1 MSKMHG
7 GKGDTPRPLGVSKEV
22 FDNNFEAIFGKKK
35 TAKEQYEERKGKV
48 LHDPRN
54 NKTEVGDDNG

>member
-7 GKGDTPRPLGVSKEV
+7 GKGDTPRPLGVSMET

-35 TAKEQYEERKGKV
+35 TPKEMYEEKKAAV
-48 LHDPRN
+48 LHDPREE
-54 NKTEVGDDNG
+54 KKDDQV